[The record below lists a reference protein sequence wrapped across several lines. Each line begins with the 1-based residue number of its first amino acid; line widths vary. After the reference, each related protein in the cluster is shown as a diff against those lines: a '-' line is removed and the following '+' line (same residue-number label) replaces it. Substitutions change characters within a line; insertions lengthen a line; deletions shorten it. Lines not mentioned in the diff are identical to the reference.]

1 LGRRINNTYLEKNWR
16 RKPAMAVLGTRK
28 EAGPGT
34 GAFLITNLTWET
46 IRDPLLLALRGSPD
60 GWWENPQREEKRG
73 TRSPFLS
80 RNKKAVW
87 TPGPGSDLTRT
98 SPFLQLRSPTCPHHT

>member
-46 IRDPLLLALRGSPD
+46 IRDPLLLALRGSPRWLV
-60 GWWENPQREEKRG
+60 GESTEGREERDG
-73 TRSPFLS
+73 
-80 RNKKAVW
+80 
-87 TPGPGSDLTRT
+87 G
-98 SPFLQLRSPTCPHHT
+98 

>member
-73 TRSPFLS
+73 MVARRGQEAPSFLGTKRQS
-80 RNKKAVW
+80 
-87 TPGPGSDLTRT
+87 G
-98 SPFLQLRSPTCPHHT
+98 H